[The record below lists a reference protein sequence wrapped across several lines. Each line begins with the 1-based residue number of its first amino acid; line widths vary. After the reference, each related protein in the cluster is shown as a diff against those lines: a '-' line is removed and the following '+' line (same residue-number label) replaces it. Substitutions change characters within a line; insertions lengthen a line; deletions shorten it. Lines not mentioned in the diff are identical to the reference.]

1 MNQPVESCRCPY
13 CLEQA
18 RPGITVGGR
27 RFLECPCCRLVFR
40 DGLDGPEAAAEE
52 RRYYANDY
60 FRELAWD
67 QLEGYRDGLYRGAL
81 DRIEA
86 LAGRGRLLDV
96 GCGCGFFLREAL
108 KRGWDARG
116 LDPSR
121 ESIDYLRAMLGPVG
135 TAGTLEDCD
144 PDERYD
150 AVTMINVLD
159 HLVDPWKDV
168 ARAAAL
174 LREGGVLYVR
184 VPNGPFH
191 RALFRLMQSCGL
203 NGSAGRVVV
212 FHNYAL
218 SAAWLARMLADRGFA
233 PVEIRTAGLSEF
245 NGYRR
250 QTARVRALHSLR
262 RAVWRGAK
270 SAERLSAGRLLWGA
284 SLEVTAR
291 KQKDAV

>member
-1 MNQPVESCRCPY
+1 M
-13 CLEQA
+13 
-18 RPGITVGGR
+18 GI
-27 RFLECPCCRLVFR
+27 P
-40 DGLDGPEAAAEE
+40 
-52 RRYYANDY
+52 
-60 FRELAWD
+60 
-67 QLEGYRDGLYRGAL
+67 
-81 DRIEA
+81 
-86 LAGRGRLLDV
+86 
-96 GCGCGFFLREAL
+96 
-108 KRGWDARG
+108 
-116 LDPSR
+116 
-121 ESIDYLRAMLGPVG
+121 
-135 TAGTLEDCD
+135 GTLENCD
-144 PDERYD
+144 PGERYD

-159 HLVDPWKDV
+159 HLVDPWKDA

-191 RALFRLMQSCGL
+191 RALFRLMKSSCGL

-218 SAAWLARMLADRGFA
+218 SAAWLAKMLADRGFS
-233 PVEIRTAGLSEF
+233 PVEIRNAGLSEF

-250 QTARVRALHSLR
+250 QTGRARALHALR

-270 SAERLSAGRLLWGA
+270 SAERLSAGRLLWGS